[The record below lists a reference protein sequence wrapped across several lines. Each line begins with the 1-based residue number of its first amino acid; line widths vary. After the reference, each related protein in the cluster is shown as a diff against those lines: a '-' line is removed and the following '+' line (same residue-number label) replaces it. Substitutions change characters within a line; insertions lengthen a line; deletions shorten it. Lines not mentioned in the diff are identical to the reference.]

1 MTNEDKTTKSAPMTK
16 PLSGIPL
23 PDLDL
28 VPEFERG
35 FWEGTKEHELRIQEC
50 TACKKMRHLPTPMC
64 PYCHSLT
71 HQWTKVSG
79 RGTVYANLIV
89 RRPNHPSLQQQVP
102 YNVTLVELEEQ
113 DGDIRLI
120 SNILNIEQEDIYIG
134 MPVHVV
140 FIAAEDNPDVILP
153 VFVPDANQ

>member
-1 MTNEDKTTKSAPMTK
+1 
-16 PLSGIPL
+16 
-23 PDLDL
+23 
-28 VPEFERG
+28 
-35 FWEGTKEHELRIQEC
+35 
-50 TACKKMRHLPTPMC
+50 MRHLPTPMC

-71 HQWTKVSG
+71 HEWTKVSG

-89 RRPNHPSLQQQVP
+89 RQPNHPSLQQQVP
-102 YNVTLVELEEQ
+102 YNITLVELEEQ

-140 FIAAEDNPDVILP
+140 LIAAEDNPDVILP
-153 VFVPDANQ
+153 VFVPDVDQ